1 MTNLIIKNIRII
13 DPASESDR
21 IHDIIIRDGVIQ
33 PAGASVENLPETD
46 GSGLIACPG
55 LWDAHVHFRDPGNS
69 LAETQLTGARAAA
82 AGGFTHVVT
91 MPNTVPAMDTP
102 ELIKYQIEAELPV
115 KILPSA
121 CISAQRRGL
130 ELADL
135 SALVHAGAVALTD
148 DGAMLEDDDLM
159 RKAMQ
164 QAKALNSL
172 IMEHA
177 VISSIAKRGII
188 RESETARRY
197 DLPIF
202 PAEAE
207 IEAVRRD
214 IRLCRETGCPTHIQH
229 ISCAASV
236 ELIREAQCE
245 GLPVSGEASPHHI
258 AIAVED
264 IPGDDGNYRMN
275 PPLGNREDVQ
285 AIRKGVLDGT
295 LAIFATDHAPHTA
308 ETKTKGFLRATF
320 GVVGLETAV
329 GVSWKIMIEE
339 EGMPLMDWVKC
350 WTTAPAALLKQ
361 PLPSLAPGSI
371 ADLVLIDPAT
381 PWTVD
386 PEKFQSLS
394 RNTPFTGWKLNAR
407 AVLTICGGRQTFGA
421 EVRVRG

>member
-1 MTNLIIKNIRII
+1 MTNLLIKNVRVIN
-13 DPASESDR
+13 PATGTDSKG
-21 IHDIIIRDGVIQ
+21 DIIIRNGVIQ
-33 PAGASVENLPETD
+33 PAGVPVEHLTEID
-46 GSGLIACPG
+46 GSTLIACPG
-55 LWDAHVHFRDPGNS
+55 LWDAHVHFRDPGNAR
-69 LAETQLTGARAAA
+69 AETQISGAQSAA

-91 MPNTVPAMDTP
+91 MPNTVPAIDTP
-102 ELIKYQIEAELPV
+102 ELIRAQIEADLPV

-135 SALVHAGAVALTD
+135 PALVHAGAVALTD

-159 RKAMQ
+159 RKAML

-188 RESETARRY
+188 RESATSQRY
-197 DLPIF
+197 NLPVF
-202 PAEAE
+202 PPEAE

-214 IRLCRETGCPTHIQH
+214 IRLCHETGCPTHIQH

-236 ELIREAQCE
+236 QLIRAAQCA

-275 PPLGNREDVQ
+275 PPLGNRGDVR
-285 AIRKGVLDGT
+285 AIREGVLDNT

-308 ETKTKGFLRATF
+308 ETKTNGFARAAF
-320 GVVGLETAV
+320 GVAGLETAV
-329 GVSWKIMIEE
+329 GVSWKIMVEE
-339 EGMPLMDWVKC
+339 ERMPLMDWITR
-350 WTTAPAALLKQ
+350 WTVAPAKLLNQ
-361 PLPSLAPGSI
+361 PLPSLAAGST
-371 ADLVLIDPAT
+371 ADMVLIDPIT

-386 PEKFQSLS
+386 PDKFKSLS
-394 RNTPFTGWKLNAR
+394 RNTPFTGWKLSAR
-407 AVLTICGGRQTFGA
+407 PVLTICGGKVSFKSL
-421 EVRVRG
+421 